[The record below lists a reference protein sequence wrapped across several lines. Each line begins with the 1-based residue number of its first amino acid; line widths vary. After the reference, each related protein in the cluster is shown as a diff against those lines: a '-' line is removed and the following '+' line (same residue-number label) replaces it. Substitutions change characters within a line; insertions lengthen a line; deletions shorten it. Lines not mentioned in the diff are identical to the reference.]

1 MIAEV
6 AAGTLNCSAANFKT
20 AVNGV
25 SSGTFKLERKYRG
38 GKLGSITHTLNG
50 RFGSDVKVILN
61 LTFDLAAAILNFD
74 FFSPLNFLSF
84 ELKKI
89 YRIQNCGS

>member
-25 SSGTFKLERKYRG
+25 SSGTFKLKRKYNTKHLFVEG
-38 GKLGSITHTLNG
+38 YYT
-50 RFGSDVKVILN
+50 
-61 LTFDLAAAILNFD
+61 
-74 FFSPLNFLSF
+74 
-84 ELKKI
+84 
-89 YRIQNCGS
+89 